1 MRRMLWV
8 MTVIVI
14 ALSLGAAF
22 LGYAPREVPPGQPP
36 LVYLN
41 PQNFDDLRKQFN
53 DSATSPRVLLM
64 LSPT

>member
-1 MRRMLWV
+1 MKRMLWV
-8 MTVIVI
+8 ITAVII
-14 ALSLGAAF
+14 ILLLGAAF
-22 LGYAPREVPPGQPP
+22 LAYAPREVPPGQPP

-53 DSATSPRVLLM
+53 DAAASPRVLLM

>member
-1 MRRMLWV
+1 MKRMLWV
-8 MTVIVI
+8 ITAVII
-14 ALSLGAAF
+14 TLLLGAVF
-22 LGYAPREVPPGQPP
+22 LAYAPREVPPGQPP

-53 DSATSPRVLLM
+53 DAAASPRVLLM

>member
-1 MRRMLWV
+1 MLWAI
-8 MTVIVI
+8 TAVII
-14 ALSLGAAF
+14 TLLLGAAF
-22 LGYAPREVPPGQPP
+22 LAYAPREVPPGQPP

-53 DSATSPRVLLM
+53 DAAASPRVLLM

>member
-1 MRRMLWV
+1 MKRMLWV
-8 MTVIVI
+8 ITAVII
-14 ALSLGAAF
+14 TLLLGAVF
-22 LGYAPREVPPGQPP
+22 LAYAPREVPPGQPP

-53 DSATSPRVLLM
+53 DAATSPRVLLM

>member
-1 MRRMLWV
+1 MKRMLWV
-8 MTVIVI
+8 ITAVLIT
-14 ALSLGAAF
+14 LLLGAAF
-22 LGYAPREVPPGQPP
+22 LAYAPRTVPPGQPP

-53 DSATSPRVLLM
+53 DAATSPRVLLM